1 MLPVLFLRG
10 EPTTHTLLSHTNAR
24 FDFRTMLNTFLW
36 DTKVLSC
43 PTHSPN
49 ASPGQ
54 PLPSPIPSTHL
65 PSWPHSH
72 VLNSMC
78 KGLVG
83 STLTYRSY
91 YVDIDTV

>member
-43 PTHSPN
+43 PTHSSQCIAWATITIAHSIHTSPLM
-49 ASPGQ
+49 AS
-54 PLPSPIPSTHL
+54 
-65 PSWPHSH
+65 
-72 VLNSMC
+72 
-78 KGLVG
+78 
-83 STLTYRSY
+83 
-91 YVDIDTV
+91 